1 MSATVHNTLINK
13 IDYSNIPN
21 HVAIIMDGNGRWAR
35 KLNKE
40 RFFGHNT
47 GVNSVRES
55 LDISIELGIKTL
67 TLYAFSIENWKR
79 PKNEVNAL
87 MSLLS
92 NTIEKELTNIQEN
105 NIKLNVIGNLDLL
118 PKNTR
123 VKLLNGVEKTKKND
137 GLNLNLAVSYGAKQE
152 MIRAVKLISD
162 KVKKNII
169 SQENIDED
177 TINEHLY
184 TRNSKNVDLLIRT
197 GGEYR
202 ISNFLLWQISYAELN
217 FQDVLW
223 PDFKKK
229 HFLNA
234 IIDYQK
240 RTRRFGKIEA

>member
-1 MSATVHNTLINK
+1 MSATVHNTLIDK

-47 GVNSVRES
+47 GINSVRES

-123 VKLLNGVEKTKKND
+123 DKLLDGVKKTNNND

-184 TRNSKNVDLLIRT
+184 THNSKNVDLLIRT